1 MNISDYYFPKGV
13 LHLIQKEKENLE
25 KLSRL
30 ECSCDQGRCRRC
42 RKCHSCRS
50 FDKKID
56 ECGKNIKKSFI
67 EKLLFLNK

>member
-30 ECSCDQGRCRRC
+30 ECYCDQGR
-42 RKCHSCRS
+42 CHSCRS